1 MVFLPVQLKRYVSAT
16 KHGAHG
22 LKTKLIKIS
31 KRCQS
36 STGTVLS
43 TSVNSFSG
51 LQKENI
57 LSKAQRIHNSPDL
70 LETLQAQLSSN

>member
-1 MVFLPVQLKRYVSAT
+1 MWGFCQFKWGCASAT
-16 KHGAHG
+16 KHGAQG
-22 LKTKLIKIS
+22 LKAKLIKIS
-31 KRCQS
+31 QHCQRS
-36 STGTVLS
+36 AGAVLS

-70 LETLQAQLSSN
+70 LET